1 MAKIERFEDI
11 AAWKRARSLVQV
23 VYSLTAQEPFARD
36 FELRSQLRRAAVSI
50 MSNIAEGFERGS
62 NKEFRR
68 FLYIAK
74 GSAGE
79 VRSLLYV
86 ALDGGYISEAQ
97 QGQLLAQVIQV
108 SNALGGF
115 IRYLDSD
122 IAKPINGLRTVREDE
137 ILTYD
142 FDADVER

>member
-11 AAWKRARSLVQV
+11 AAWQRARSLVKEI
-23 VYSLTAQEPFARD
+23 YSLTAQGQFARD

-62 NKEFRR
+62 NKEFRH
-68 FLYIAK
+68 FLHIAK

-86 ALDGGYISEAQ
+86 ALDSGYINEAQ
-97 QGQLLAQVIQV
+97 QAHLTDEIVQV
-108 SNALGGF
+108 SNKIAGF
-115 IRYLDSD
+115 IRYLDGD
-122 IAKPINGLRTVREDE
+122 IASPSNGTRTLREDE
-137 ILTYD
+137 TFAYD
-142 FDADVER
+142 PNLEP